1 VCNEDE
7 IKSDFLIGLDS
18 NFVLKKTNLEVLETK
33 RIDFKIKPEGSPK
46 TFKIHN
52 WEQRFFL

>member
-1 VCNEDE
+1 MYNEDE

-18 NFVLKKTNLEVLETK
+18 NFVKKKTNLEVLETI
-33 RIDFKIKPEGSPK
+33 RIDFKIKAQGSSK
-46 TFKIHN
+46 TLKIHN